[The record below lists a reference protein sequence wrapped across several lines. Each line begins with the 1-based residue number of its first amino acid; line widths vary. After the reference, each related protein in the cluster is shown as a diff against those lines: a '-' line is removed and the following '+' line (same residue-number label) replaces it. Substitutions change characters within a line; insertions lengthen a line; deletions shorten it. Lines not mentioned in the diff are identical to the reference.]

1 MFLLLGLLILL
12 LKDGSPATAETI
24 SLPLA
29 PLVREQIEVRRGVW
43 MGLSADMT
51 LQFVDQGQSASCQ
64 GHLTYD
70 RLQEK
75 VTLECY
81 NLKKELLFSY
91 QTLDQTFEIYLPAQK
106 RVVKGDIFE
115 LQYDPETHLQL
126 RPLDLY
132 RALKPMLIEEGQA
145 HVTDWK
151 EDSLKLNVVK
161 KKESG
166 NSSYVSRSLLVTK
179 QGDISEEVFFT
190 PTEKPSIKITR
201 KDFIEIKMKD
211 LKRKVP
217 YPRVTEILSL
227 EEDRKTTLI
236 IRDAQFYLHPQEWP
250 AKNVH
255 AGVPT
260 ETL

>member
-1 MFLLLGLLILL
+1 MFILLGLLILL
-12 LKDGSPATAETI
+12 MKDGSPATAESI

-43 MGLSADMT
+43 MGLSAEIT
-51 LQFVDQGQSASCQ
+51 LQFVDHGQSASCQ

-81 NLKKELLFSY
+81 NLKKELLFGY
-91 QTLDQTFEIYLPAQK
+91 QTLDQDFEIYLPAQNK
-106 RVVKGDIFE
+106 VVQGDIFK
-115 LQYDPETHLQL
+115 LQYDPDTHLQL

-151 EDSLKLNVVK
+151 ENTLRLNIFK

-166 NSSYVSRSLLVTK
+166 GGSYIARSLSVTK
-179 QGDISEEVFFT
+179 QGDITEEVFYT
-190 PTEKPSIKITR
+190 PAEKPSIRITR
-201 KDFIEIKMKD
+201 KDFLEIKMKD
-211 LKRKVP
+211 LKRKIP
-217 YPRVTEILSL
+217 YPKITEILSL

-236 IRDAQFYLHPQEWP
+236 IRDAQFYLHPLEWP
-250 AKNVH
+250 SKPYS
-255 AGVPT
+255 GIPK
-260 ETL
+260 ETI

>member
-1 MFLLLGLLILL
+1 MFILLGLLILL
-12 LKDGSPATAETI
+12 MKDGTPATAESI

-43 MGLSADMT
+43 MGLSADIT
-51 LQFVDQGQSASCQ
+51 LQFVDHGQSASCH
-64 GHLTYD
+64 GTLTYD

-75 VTLECY
+75 VTLDCY
-81 NLKKELLFSY
+81 NLKNKLLFSY
-91 QTLDQTFEIYLPAQK
+91 QTLDQDFEIYLPAQNK
-106 RVVKGDIFE
+106 VIKGDIFE
-115 LQYDPETHLQL
+115 LQYDPDTHLQL

-145 HVTDWK
+145 HITDWK
-151 EDSLKLNVVK
+151 EDSLKLNIFK
-161 KKESG
+161 KKDSG
-166 NSSYVSRSLLVTK
+166 SSYLSRSLLVTK
-179 QGDISEEVFFT
+179 QGDITEEIFYT
-190 PTEKPSIKITR
+190 PAEQPSIKITR
-201 KDFIEIKMKD
+201 KDFADNKMKD

-250 AKNVH
+250 TKSHV
-255 AGVPT
+255 GVPV

>member
-1 MFLLLGLLILL
+1 MFILLGLLILL

-29 PLVREQIEVRRGVW
+29 PLVREQIEVRRGIW
-43 MGLSADMT
+43 MGLNAEIT
-51 LQFVDQGQSASCQ
+51 LQFADQGKSASCQ

-81 NLKKELLFSY
+81 NLKKQLLFSY
-91 QTLDQTFEIYLPAQK
+91 QTLDQDFEVYLPAQNK
-106 RVVKGDIFE
+106 VIKGDIFE
-115 LQYDPETHLQL
+115 LQYDPDTHLQL

-145 HVTDWK
+145 RVTDWK
-151 EDSLKLNVVK
+151 DDSLRLNVFK

-166 NSSYVSRSLLVTK
+166 DGTYIARSLSITK
-179 QGDISEEVFFT
+179 YGDITEETFFT
-190 PTEKPSIKITR
+190 PAEKPSIKITR
-201 KDFIEIKMKD
+201 KDFTEIKMKD
-211 LKRKVP
+211 LKKKIP
-217 YPRVTEILSL
+217 YPKVTEILSL

-236 IRDAQFYLHPQEWP
+236 IREAQFYLHPLEWP
-250 AKNVH
+250 AKVH
-255 AGVPT
+255 TGVPT

>member
-1 MFLLLGLLILL
+1 MFILLGLLILL

-43 MGLSADMT
+43 MGLNAEIT
-51 LQFVDQGQSASCQ
+51 LQFVDHGQSASCQ
-64 GHLTYD
+64 GDLTYD

-81 NLKKELLFSY
+81 NLRRELLFSY
-91 QTLDQTFEIYLPAQK
+91 QTLDQDFEIYLPAQNK
-106 RVVKGDIFE
+106 VIKGDIFE
-115 LQYDPETHLQL
+115 LQYDPDTRLQL

-145 HVTDWK
+145 RVTDWK
-151 EDSLKLNVVK
+151 EETLKLNIFK
-161 KKESG
+161 KKDSG
-166 NSSYVSRSLLVTK
+166 TGTYIARSLSVTK
-179 QGDISEEVFFT
+179 QGDITEEIFYT

-201 KDFIEIKMKD
+201 KDFMEIKMKD
-211 LKRKVP
+211 LKRKIP
-217 YPRVTEILSL
+217 YPKVTEILSL

-236 IRDAQFYLHPQEWP
+236 LRDAQFYLHPQEWP
-250 AKNVH
+250 SKSHV
-255 AGVPT
+255 GVPT